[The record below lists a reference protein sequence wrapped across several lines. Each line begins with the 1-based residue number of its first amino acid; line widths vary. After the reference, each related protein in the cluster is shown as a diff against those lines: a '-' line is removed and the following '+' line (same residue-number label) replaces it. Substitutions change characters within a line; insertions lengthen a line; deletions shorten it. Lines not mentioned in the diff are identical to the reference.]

1 MWCQSNFIW
10 RHQIFSF
17 QHENFWKFKIFFQ
30 HQLASLLKTA
40 ENLKIKGLAEVSS
53 KGEGENDDS
62 NRSSP
67 SAANGDHNGSSTSL
81 IPTTPKVTNAIPSS
95 SSTTL
100 SSVMSSGSGAGSS
113 APPSP
118 KKPKVSIEPAGSSPM
133 TPQTPKEPRLTLLP
147 QSQLKEPDRGSSSLN
162 PLIMKRKRGRPR
174 ILDAPGEV
182 NPFAQTRLPEVRTP
196 YSLVIITVIEIIAL
210 DIFAGKI

>member
-1 MWCQSNFIW
+1 MLLF
-10 RHQIFSF
+10 
-17 QHENFWKFKIFFQ
+17 FFQ

-67 SAANGDHNGSSTSL
+67 SAVNGEHNGSSTSL

-100 SSVMSSGSGAGSS
+100 SSVLSSGNHVGSGAGSS
-113 APPSP
+113 APTSP

-133 TPQTPKEPRLTLLP
+133 TTPQTPKEPRLTLLP

-182 NPFAQTRLPEVRTP
+182 NPFAQTRLPEVNTHFHHVQEEYFLRP
-196 YSLVIITVIEIIAL
+196 KGNYVMI
-210 DIFAGKI
+210 G